1 MWSLWVKIEIY
12 VVVSRWQANYLII
25 DYYLCKYFPSG
36 RRYLYFDS
44 EWPPPRESSYLT
56 EYPQSIKTRNFIKQR
71 GRISYPGASNCKRR
85 HSAANDRGC
94 RKPGRSVE
102 SPPLLLRL
110 KGRADGGLFLFS
122 SLINDFGKSSFQAKV
137 FSFSKSRKIE
147 FTKRRA
153 AVEFSD

>member
-1 MWSLWVKIEIY
+1 MTT
-12 VVVSRWQANYLII
+12 
-25 DYYLCKYFPSG
+25 PG
-36 RRYLYFDS
+36 
-44 EWPPPRESSYLT
+44 ESSYLT
-56 EYPQSIKTRNFIKQR
+56 ENPQSIKTRNFIKQR
-71 GRISYPGASNCKRR
+71 GQISYSGASNCKRR

-94 RKPGRSVE
+94 RKQGRSVE
-102 SPPLLLRL
+102 SPPPPLLLRL

-153 AVEFSD
+153 TVEFSD